1 MKYDYGSHFTS
12 QTVTVQEIP
21 DFDWKHLQIKNNEI
35 MAASTVVF
43 D

>member
-21 DFDWKHLQIKNNEI
+21 DLDWKQIKNNEI